1 MRSALLSRRV
11 FLQGT
16 GATLALT
23 LTSLRVSPVQANS
36 AVANAAISTVSYRDW
51 SDLYRERWTWDRIAK
66 GTHYVNCAYQRGC
79 AWNVYVKDGIVWRE
93 EQVADYPQTNAE
105 VPDFNPRGCQKGACY
120 SDRMHDQSRLMH
132 PMKRVGERGAG
143 KWQRISWNQ
152 GLTEVADKV
161 IDAMVE
167 DGPGSIIWDMGSA
180 VTNGCHGLGL
190 TRTVSV
196 LDTPMLETNSE
207 IGDHYPGATTTTG
220 KICYTGSFDDL
231 FYSDLILIWGG
242 NPSYTHIPNV
252 HFINEAR
259 YHGARVVAITPDYN
273 ASCMHADEWV
283 PVEVGSDAALGLAL
297 AQVMVEEDLF
307 DREFIV
313 EQTDLPFLVRQDT
326 GLFLRESDLQDGG
339 REDAFYLYDQKTAA
353 VVDVPRSTLALGDLS
368 PSLEG
373 EFVVLL
379 RDGARVKVNP
389 VFTLLEKRLADY
401 SPEAASKITGTP
413 PDQIRKLARTL
424 ARAKAASAITQTNF
438 SKYYHGME
446 MERGMILAFAM
457 AGQLGKKGAGIAA
470 FPYLSISGPDA
481 LAVADGRLPPK
492 LGLAALGLQS
502 APAMAMMAWDGYST
516 EMMISELARR
526 EYKQGRYLATP
537 LWLYKYGGLK
547 ELYGSAKRWDPSLPR
562 DFEEYF
568 DEAVA
573 KGWQIAPTTP
583 TRILFEVG
591 GNLLRRVRGYDR
603 MMDGLLPNLDLLVT
617 VDWRMS
623 NTARHSDYVFPAAGW
638 YEKDDITW
646 GSPITPFCHVTTRA
660 VEPLGDSKPDW
671 EFHCLFLKT
680 LQQRA
685 IERGVLEFT
694 DRAGET
700 RRLDRVYDEFTF
712 GQRYTEDNTEEFL
725 DEMLAVTS
733 NLGGVT
739 WPELKEKGYA
749 RYTGVGT
756 SPSQIN
762 HATDIAPDETITAN
776 TWQVQKKQ
784 PWPTLTRRMQFYI
797 DHPFFLEMGEELP
810 IHKDNPKIGGDYP
823 LQMTGGHTRWS
834 IHASWRDNET
844 LLKLQRGEP
853 VMFIGE
859 QDAQERSL
867 RDGARA
873 RVYNDIG
880 SFEIH
885 CKVAP
890 AIRPG
895 QVVVYHAWE
904 PFQFT
909 KGKSH
914 QSLIPSPMNPIHL
927 AGGYTQLQP
936 TLLMGQPGCPDRG
949 TRVEV
954 ETLPASHNEL
964 AATPY
969 TRPFGGQPQSKGVRS

>member
-1 MRSALLSRRV
+1 MRPTTLNRRT

-16 GATLALT
+16 GAAIGLALT
-23 LTSLRVSPVQANS
+23 HLRITPAAAS
-36 AVANAAISTVSYRDW
+36 AEAMAASAPTQTYGNW
-51 SDLYRERWTWDRIAK
+51 ADLYRERWAWDRIAK

-79 AWNVYVKDGIVWRE
+79 AWNVYVKDGMVWRE
-93 EQVADYPQTNAE
+93 EQVADYPQTNDE

-120 SDRMHDQSRLMH
+120 SDRMHDQSRLLH
-132 PMKRVGERGAG
+132 PMKRIGERGAG
-143 KWQRISWNQ
+143 RWQRVSWDEAL
-152 GLTEVADKV
+152 GEVADKV
-161 IDAMVE
+161 IDAMIE
-167 DGPGSIIWDMGSA
+167 DGPGSVIWDMGSA

-196 LDTPMLETNSE
+196 LDTPMLETNTE

-242 NPSYTHIPNV
+242 NPNYTHIPNV

-259 YHGARVVAITPDYN
+259 YHGARVIAITPDYN
-273 ASCMHADEWV
+273 PSCIHTDEWV
-283 PVEVGSDAALGLAL
+283 PVEVGTDAALGLAL
-297 AQVMVEEDLF
+297 AQVMVEENLY
-307 DREFIV
+307 DRDFIV
-313 EQTDLPFLVRQDT
+313 EQTDLPFLVRKDT
-326 GLFLRESDLQDGG
+326 GLFLRESDMLEEG
-339 REDAFYLYDQKTAA
+339 REDAFYLYDQKTKS
-353 VVDVPRSTLALGDLS
+353 VVDVPRSTLELGELE

-373 EFVVLL
+373 EFQVRTHDGSELTVVPVFALL
-379 RDGARVKVNP
+379 R
-389 VFTLLEKRLADY
+389 KRLAQY
-401 SPEAASKITGTP
+401 TPVAASKITHTP
-413 PDQIRKLARTL
+413 AEQIRGLARAL
-424 ARAKAASAITQTNF
+424 ATAKAASAITQTNF

-470 FPYLSISGPDA
+470 FPYLSIAGPDA

-492 LGLAALGLQS
+492 LGLAALGLMS
-502 APAMAMMAWDGYST
+502 APAMAKMAWDGYTT
-516 EMMISELARR
+516 EMMIGEFARL

-537 LWLYKYGGLK
+537 LWLYEYGGLK

-562 DFEEYF
+562 DFEEYY
-568 DEAVA
+568 DEAVS
-573 KGWQIAPTTP
+573 KGWQIVPKTP

-617 VDWRMS
+617 LDWRMS

-660 VEPLGDSKPDW
+660 VEPLGESKPDW
-671 EFHCLFLKT
+671 EFHCLFLKK
-680 LQQRA
+680 LQERA
-685 IERGVLEFT
+685 IARGILEFK
-694 DRAGET
+694 DRSGET
-700 RRLDRVYDEFTF
+700 RRFDRVYDDFTF
-712 GQRYTEDNTEEFL
+712 SQRYTEDNTEEFL
-725 DEMLAVTS
+725 DEMLSVTS

-762 HATDIAPDETITAN
+762 HATDIEPNETITAN
-776 TWQVQKKQ
+776 TWQVQKKH

-797 DHPFFLEMGEELP
+797 DHPFFLEMGEALP
-810 IHKDNPKIGGDYP
+810 VHKDNPKIGGDYP
-823 LQMTGGHTRWS
+823 LRMTGGHNRWS
-834 IHASWRDNET
+834 IHASWRDNQT
-844 LLKLQRGEP
+844 LLALQRGEP
-853 VMFIGE
+853 VIVISE
-859 QDAQERSL
+859 QDASERGL
-867 RDGARA
+867 RDGGRA

-885 CKVAP
+885 CTVAP

-904 PFQFT
+904 PFQFS

-927 AGGYTQLQP
+927 AGGYGQLQP

-949 TRVEV
+949 TRVEI
-954 ETLPASHNEL
+954 EPLS
-964 AATPY
+964 
-969 TRPFGGQPQSKGVRS
+969 G

>member
-1 MRSALLSRRV
+1 
-11 FLQGT
+11 
-16 GATLALT
+16 
-23 LTSLRVSPVQANS
+23 
-36 AVANAAISTVSYRDW
+36 
-51 SDLYRERWTWDRIAK
+51 
-66 GTHYVNCAYQRGC
+66 
-79 AWNVYVKDGIVWRE
+79 
-93 EQVADYPQTNAE
+93 
-105 VPDFNPRGCQKGACY
+105 
-120 SDRMHDQSRLMH
+120 
-132 PMKRVGERGAG
+132 
-143 KWQRISWNQ
+143 
-152 GLTEVADKV
+152 
-161 IDAMVE
+161 
-167 DGPGSIIWDMGSA
+167 
-180 VTNGCHGLGL
+180 L

-242 NPSYTHIPNV
+242 NPAYTHIPNV

-259 YHGARVVAITPDYN
+259 YNGAKVVAVTPDYN

-283 PVEVGSDAALGLAL
+283 PVDVGSDAALGLAL
-297 AQVMVEEDLF
+297 AQVMVEENLF
-307 DREFIV
+307 NREFIV
-313 EQTDLPFLVRQDT
+313 EQTDLPYLVREDT
-326 GLFLRESDLQDGG
+326 GFFLRERDLEEGG
-339 REDAFYLYDQKTAA
+339 RDDAFYLHDRVTDE

-373 EFVVLL
+373 EYSV
-379 RDGARVKVNP
+379 RTWDGKDVKVAP
-389 VFTLLEKRLADY
+389 VFVRLKKRLAEY
-401 SPEAASKITGTP
+401 TPEAASKITGTP
-413 PDQIRKLARTL
+413 AKQIRGLARAL
-424 ARAKAASAITQTNF
+424 AKAKAASAITQTNF

-470 FPYLSISGPDA
+470 FPFMSIAGPDA
-481 LAVADGRLPPK
+481 FAVADGRLPPK
-492 LGLAALGLQS
+492 LGLAVLGLKA
-502 APAMAMMAWDGYST
+502 APAMAKMAWDGYSM
-516 EMMISELARR
+516 EMMIAALTRL
-526 EYKQGRYLATP
+526 EYLQGRYLATP
-537 LWLYKYGGLK
+537 LWLYKNGGLK
-547 ELYGSAKRWDPSLPR
+547 ELYGSAKDWDPSLPR
-562 DFEEYF
+562 EFDEYY
-568 DEAVA
+568 DEAVK
-573 KGWQIAPTTP
+573 KGWQIVPEKP

-603 MMDGLLPNLDLLVT
+603 MIEGEDSLLPKLDLLVT

-623 NTARHSDYVFPAAGW
+623 NTARYSDYVFPAAGW

-660 VEPLGDSKPDW
+660 VEPLGESKPDW

-685 IERGVLEFT
+685 IERGILEFT
-694 DRAGET
+694 DRAGKM

-712 GQRYTEDNTEEFL
+712 QGRYTEENTEEML
-725 DEMLAVTS
+725 EEMLSVTS
-733 NLGGVT
+733 NLGNVT
-739 WPELKEKGYA
+739 WAELKEKGYA

-762 HATDIAPDETITAN
+762 HATDIEPNETITAN

-797 DHPFFLEMGEELP
+797 DHPFFFEMGEELP

-823 LQMTGGHTRWS
+823 LQMTGGHNRWS
-834 IHASWRDNET
+834 IHASWRDNKT

-853 VMFIGE
+853 VIFIGE
-859 QDAQERSL
+859 KDAGERGIQ
-867 RDGARA
+867 DGAQA
-873 RVYNDIG
+873 RVFNDIG

-904 PFQFT
+904 PFQFS

-954 ETLPASHNEL
+954 EPLLS
-964 AATPY
+964 
-969 TRPFGGQPQSKGVRS
+969 

>member
-1 MRSALLSRRV
+1 MASPSLNRRT

-16 GATLALT
+16 GAALAL
-23 LTSLRVSPVQANS
+23 SLSHFRASPAQASVFS
-36 AVANAAISTVSYRDW
+36 AKAGTRAASYGAW
-51 SDLYRERWTWDRIAK
+51 SDVYKERWTWDRIAK

-79 AWNVYVKDGIVWRE
+79 AWNVYVKDGVVWRE
-93 EQVADYPQTNAE
+93 EQVANYPQTNSE

-120 SDRMHDQSRLMH
+120 SERMHDSSRLLY
-132 PMKRVGERGAG
+132 PLKRVGERGSG
-143 KWQRISWNQ
+143 RWRRVSWEKA
-152 GLTEVADKV
+152 LREVADNT
-161 IDAMVE
+161 IDAMAE

-196 LDTPMLETNSE
+196 LDTPMLETNTE

-242 NPSYTHIPNV
+242 NPAYTHIPNV
-252 HFINEAR
+252 HFVNEAR

-273 ASCMHADEWV
+273 PSCMHADEWV
-283 PVEVGSDAALGLAL
+283 PVGVGTDAALGLAL
-297 AQVMVEEDLF
+297 AQVMVEEGLF
-307 DREFIV
+307 DRDFIV
-313 EQTDLPFLVRQDT
+313 EQTDLPFLVREDT
-326 GLFLRESDLQDGG
+326 GLFLRESDLLDGG
-339 REDAFYLYDQKTAA
+339 REDAFYLHDQKTDT
-353 VVDVPRSTLALGDLS
+353 VVDVPRSTLALGELS

-373 EFVVLL
+373 VFEVRA
-379 RDGARVKVNP
+379 RDGAQLKVSP
-389 VFTLLEKRLADY
+389 VFTRLVKQLAGY
-401 SPEAASKITGTP
+401 SPEAASKITGTSP
-413 PDQIRKLARTL
+413 AQIRKLARAL
-424 ARAKAASAITQTNF
+424 ATAKAASAITQTNF

-492 LGLAALGLQS
+492 LGLAALGVKS
-502 APAMAMMAWDGYST
+502 VPAMARMAWDGYST
-516 EMMISELARR
+516 EMMMGEFARL

-547 ELYGSAKRWDPSLPR
+547 ELYGSAKQWDPSLPR
-562 DFEEYF
+562 DFEQYY
-568 DEAVA
+568 DEAVE
-573 KGWQIAPTTP
+573 KGWQIVPQTP

-603 MMDGLLPNLDLLVT
+603 MIDGLLPKLDLLVT

-623 NTARHSDYVFPAAGW
+623 NTARYSDYVFPAAGW

-646 GSPITPFCHVTTRA
+646 GSPIAPFCHVTTRA
-660 VEPLGDSKPDW
+660 VEPLGESKPDW
-671 EFHCLFLKT
+671 EFHCVFLKM

-685 IERGVLEFT
+685 IERGVLEFK
-694 DRAGET
+694 DRGGET

-712 GQRYTEDNTEEFL
+712 GQTYTEDNTEEFL
-725 DEMLAVTS
+725 DEMLSVTS
-733 NLGGVT
+733 NLGDVS
-739 WPELKEKGYA
+739 WPEIKEKGYA

-762 HATDIAPDETITAN
+762 HATDIEPDETITAN

-797 DHPFFLEMGEELP
+797 DHPFFLELGEELP
-810 IHKDNPKIGGDYP
+810 VHKDNPKIGGDYP
-823 LQMTGGHTRWS
+823 LQMTGGHNRWS
-834 IHASWRDNET
+834 IHASWRDSKT

-859 QDAQERSL
+859 QDA
-867 RDGARA
+867 RDRGIRDAAQA

-885 CKVAP
+885 CQVAP

-904 PFQFT
+904 PFQFA
-909 KGKSH
+909 KGQSH

-927 AGGYTQLQP
+927 AGGYTQLQA
-936 TLLMGQPGCPDRG
+936 TMLMGQPGCPDRG

-954 ETLPASHNEL
+954 ELLP
-964 AATPY
+964 T
-969 TRPFGGQPQSKGVRS
+969 G